1 MIRPWRLIR
10 SLVKLK
16 WRFRPPSRR
25 NVLLYFKT
33 GADVIAP
40 YFEPDEFQIL
50 DLRESEVNIP
60 IALKCLYQRDLSAK
74 NYARQ
79 FIRAAQPNLIVTF
92 IDNFQPFFLLKH
104 EFPGTQTLLIQN
116 GIRSNRGDLFGLF
129 AAKHSTEKYAVDNI
143 FVFGPIVGAKYLE
156 HISGNLIVHGSFKNN
171 LIPKSAALK
180 NTVAY
185 ISTYRPNQNLE
196 FIVPESKPDKPI
208 RYGEI
213 ISRRANVISWLAKYC
228 QENNQHL
235 TIIGKDKNSQREE
248 FYYRS
253 LLANFQ
259 FDFVAKKSSS
269 TSYHAIDRSEI
280 VVFTSSTLG
289 YESLARGNK
298 TAAIMLDAQIIG
310 AEALKFGWP
319 AKLADEGSFWTHQ
332 SNEERLYEI
341 LDFLRT
347 VKDEDWNQIRLQTIE
362 DVISFDPGNSKFS
375 AVVESLRQSWRQQQ
389 SNN

>member
-1 MIRPWRLIR
+1 MIRLWRLIR

-40 YFEPDEFQIL
+40 YFEPHEFQIL
-50 DLRESEVNIP
+50 DLRESEVNIA

-79 FIRAAQPNLIVTF
+79 FIQAARPKLIITF

-116 GIRSNRGDLFGLF
+116 GIRSNRGDLFDLL
-129 AAKHSTEKYAVDNI
+129 ASTHSAEKYEVDNM
-143 FVFGPIVGAKYLE
+143 FVFGSEVGAKYLE
-156 HISGNLIVHGSFKNN
+156 HISGKLIVHGSFKNN
-171 LIPKSAALK
+171 LIPKSAYRK

-196 FIVPESKPDKPI
+196 FIVPGSEPNKPI

-213 ISRRANVISWLAKYC
+213 ISRRANVISWLTKYC
-228 QENNQHL
+228 QKNSLYL
-235 TIIGKDKNSQREE
+235 TIIGKDEDPQREE
-248 FYYRS
+248 HYYRL
-253 LLANFQ
+253 LLANSQ
-259 FDFVAKKSSS
+259 FDFVAKKSSA
-269 TSYHAIDRSEI
+269 TSYQAIDKSEI

-298 TAAIMLDAQIIG
+298 TAVIMLDAQIIDDDS
-310 AEALKFGWP
+310 LKFGWP
-319 AKLADEGSFWTHQ
+319 VKLADEGIFWTHQ
-332 SNEERLYEI
+332 LNEERLYEI
-341 LDFLRT
+341 LDFLRI
-347 VKDEDWNQIRLQTIE
+347 VKDEDWNQIRSQTIK

-375 AVVESLRQSWRQQQ
+375 AVVESLRQSWRRQQ